1 MQLQQSSDWDMSE
14 FELVNSWH
22 YCKADLIMGVPMNLC
37 EYVGK
42 KRIHSK
48 TKGFRFELYD
58 VKMNPIII
66 EYWFENTTGKA
77 KASGAKAMLKIY
89 MRKDRNEV

>member
-1 MQLQQSSDWDMSE
+1 MQLQQSSNWNIDE

-22 YCKADLIMGVPMNLC
+22 YCKADMLEGVPMHLC
-37 EYVGK
+37 EYDGK

-48 TKGFRFELYD
+48 AKGFRFELFD
-58 VKMNPIII
+58 VKNNPLIM
-66 EYWFENTTGKA
+66 ECWFENTTGKA